1 MTFTYG
7 KATSTLAIFLCGL
20 ISLSNSMAADIKSYS
35 AKYSANFNGMEIE
48 ADHRLE
54 QLESGQFQ
62 QTLKA
67 KNIFGKIDE
76 RALFSISEN
85 QQIVPLEYS
94 YERSLLGKKRIEKQV
109 FDWPNQELRYS
120 KKNKVTSLPLQSGY
134 LDIVTQKLQLR
145 LDLQSGKETLS
156 YPVISRGKLKQY
168 DFKIIAS
175 EVLETAIG
183 PLNTVLVQRVREDN
197 QRQTKIW
204 LATDWDYLAVRLEQV
219 EDGDSNEMNIINGEV
234 NNQPV
239 QPLKIAT
246 EK

>member
-7 KATSTLAIFLCGL
+7 KATSALAIVLCGL
-20 ISLSNSMAADIKSYS
+20 ISVSTSMAADIKSYS

-85 QQIVPLEYS
+85 KQIVPLVYS

-134 LDIVTQKLQLR
+134 LDIITQKLQLR

-156 YPVISRGKLKQY
+156 YPVIFRGKLKQY
-168 DFKIIAS
+168 NFQIINN
-175 EVLETAIG
+175 EILETAIG

-219 EDGDSNEMNIINGEV
+219 EDGDSHEMNIINGEV

-239 QPLKIAT
+239 RPLKIAT

>member
-7 KATSTLAIFLCGL
+7 RATSALAILLFGL
-20 ISLSNSMAADIKSYS
+20 ITVSTSMATDIKSYS

-62 QTLKA
+62 ETLKA
-67 KNIFGKIDE
+67 RNIFGKINE
-76 RALFSISEN
+76 RALFSISES
-85 QQIVPLEYS
+85 QQIVPQEYS
-94 YERSLLGKKRIEKQV
+94 YERSLMGKKRIEKQV
-109 FDWPNQELRYS
+109 FDWPNQELRYT
-120 KKNKVTSLPLQSGY
+120 KKDKTTSLPLQSGY
-134 LDIVTQKLQLR
+134 LDIITQKLQLR
-145 LDLQSGKETLS
+145 LDLQSGEETLS

-168 DFKIIAS
+168 DFQIIAN

-183 PLNTVLVQRVREDN
+183 PLNTVLVQRIREDS
-197 QRQTKIW
+197 QRLTKIW

-219 EDGDSNEMNIINGEV
+219 EDGNSHEMNIIEGEV

-239 QPLKIAT
+239 QALKIAT

>member
-1 MTFTYG
+1 
-7 KATSTLAIFLCGL
+7 
-20 ISLSNSMAADIKSYS
+20 
-35 AKYSANFNGMEIE
+35 
-48 ADHRLE
+48 
-54 QLESGQFQ
+54 
-62 QTLKA
+62 
-67 KNIFGKIDE
+67 
-76 RALFSISEN
+76 
-85 QQIVPLEYS
+85 
-94 YERSLLGKKRIEKQV
+94 V

-168 DFKIIAS
+168 DFKIIAN

-204 LATDWDYLAVRLEQV
+204 LATDWDYVAVRLEQT
-219 EDGDSNEMNIINGEV
+219 EDGDSSEMNIINGEV
-234 NNQPV
+234 NNQPL